1 MAARG
6 SRTPQRARTDAERA
20 RLYAA
25 RRAWNDKIIRRRRR
39 DTIVVTIVGSLIVA
53 GAVASQAVHAQVT
66 APEPAPTVTSTPEQT
81 PSPGTPETTPPD
93 ATPGPGPTQTP
104 GE

>member
-6 SRTPQRARTDAERA
+6 SRAPQRTRTDAERA

-25 RRAWNDKIIRRRRR
+25 RREWNAKIIRRRRR
-39 DTIVVTIVGSLIVA
+39 DTIVAAVVGSLIVV

-66 APEPAPTVTSTPEQT
+66 APTPTPSERSTPTQT
-81 PSPGTPETTPPD
+81 PSPGPSESTSPD
-93 ATPGPGPTQTP
+93 ATPSPEPTQTP